1 MNEGTAWFLR
11 RMLAYRPWLYTVD
24 GLVWIGVYTLRLV
37 PGLIA
42 QRAFD
47 TLQAGRADP
56 PAILWFAALFLGI
69 GVTQAVVN
77 TTGVLVDMRY
87 RFSLSAVLQRNM
99 LAELLRRPGA
109 QALDRTAGE
118 ALNVFRDDV
127 RIAEDG
133 VDWSLDMVFHV
144 VNASLAMWILIQ
156 VNATIAIFVF
166 VPLVAIILVA
176 QAATRRLQQT
186 RIASRAAT
194 SRVTGALGEIFG
206 AVQAVQIAHAEHG
219 VVEYFRRLGEARRR
233 AALRERAITL
243 VADSVYWNTV
253 HLGTGLILLLG
264 ARSMRDGTFTVGD
277 FALFVSY
284 LGLVTDFSAF
294 AGEFLT
300 QYKQLGVSV
309 QRMLALIRGG
319 SPLVGAAGLV
329 THAPLHLRGPLPDA
343 VVEPRGS
350 VVRDGV
356 TLKPMQQVEAAHL
369 SYGFGVGAETEHSRG
384 AGIRDVSFRLERGSL
399 TVVTGRVGAGKTTLL
414 RVLLGLLPCDSG
426 EIRWNGITVDDPSAV
441 FVPPRCSYVPQIP
454 RLFSESIR
462 DNILLGWPAPSDA
475 LNAAIHSAVLEHDL
489 SQFDSGLDTIV
500 GSRGVRLSGGQVQ
513 RTAAARAFVRQT
525 DLLVVD
531 DLSSALDVETEHAL
545 WERVFGSAEMPRRD
559 ITVLAVSH
567 RRQVLR
573 RADQIVLLKEGR
585 VEARGTLNE
594 LLAASEEMQ
603 RLWQE
608 GASGR
613 EPAPPN
619 ASA

>member
-1 MNEGTAWFLR
+1 MKEGTGWFLR
-11 RMLAYRPWLYTVD
+11 RMLAYRPWLYSVD

-37 PGLIA
+37 PGLVA

-56 PAILWFAALFLGI
+56 PAILWFAALFLGV
-69 GVTQAVVN
+69 GLTQAVVN

-99 LAELLRRPGA
+99 LTELLRRPGA
-109 QALDRTAGE
+109 RALDRSAGE

-133 VDWSLDMVFHV
+133 VDWTLDMVFHV

-186 RIASRAAT
+186 RVASRAAT

-219 VVEYFRRLGEARRR
+219 VVDYFRRLSEARRQ

-243 VADSVYWNTV
+243 VTDSVYWNTV

-309 QRMLALIRGG
+309 QRMLALMRGS
-319 SPLVGAAGLV
+319 SPLVSAAGLV
-329 THAPLHLRGPLPDA
+329 AHAPLYLRGPLPVTVA
-343 VVEPRGS
+343 EPGSSVAGRGGS
-350 VVRDGV
+350 LSPLRY
-356 TLKPMQQVEAAHL
+356 VEAARL
-369 SYGFGVGAETEHSRG
+369 SYGFGAESERSRG
-384 AGIRDVSFRLERGSL
+384 AGIRDVSFRLERGSF
-399 TVVTGRVGAGKTTLL
+399 TVVTGRIGAGKTTLL
-414 RVLLGLLPCDSG
+414 RVFLGLLPRDSG
-426 EIRWNGITVDDPSAV
+426 EISWNGIGVDDPSAV
-441 FVPPRCSYVPQIP
+441 FVPPHCSYVPQIP
-454 RLFSESIR
+454 RLFSESLR
-462 DNILLGWPAPSDA
+462 DNILLGWPASADA
-475 LNAAIHSAVLEHDL
+475 LTAAIQRAVLEHDV
-489 SQFDSGLDTIV
+489 SQFENGLDTIV

-513 RTAAARAFVRQT
+513 RTAAARALVREA

-545 WERVFGSAEMPRRD
+545 WERLSGSAEMPRRD

-567 RRQVLR
+567 RRPVLR
-573 RADQIVLLKEGR
+573 RADQIVLLKDGR

-594 LLAASEEMQ
+594 LLAASLEMQ

-608 GASGR
+608 GAAGR
-613 EPAPPN
+613 EPPPD
-619 ASA
+619 ARA

>member
-1 MNEGTAWFLR
+1 MKEGTGWFLR
-11 RMLAYRPWLYTVD
+11 RMLAYRPWLYSVD

-37 PGLIA
+37 PGLVA

-47 TLQAGRADP
+47 TLQAGRTDA
-56 PAILWFAALFLGI
+56 PAILWFAALFLGV

-109 QALDRTAGE
+109 RALDRSPAE

-133 VDWSLDMVFHV
+133 VDWTLDMVFHV
-144 VNASLAMWILIQ
+144 VNASLAMWILIG

-186 RIASRAAT
+186 RVASRAAT

-219 VVEYFRRLGEARRR
+219 VVAYFRRLSEARQQ

-243 VADSVYWNTV
+243 VTDSVYWNTV

-264 ARSMRDGTFTVGD
+264 ARSMRQGTFTVGD

-300 QYKQLGVSV
+300 QNKQLGVSV
-309 QRMLALIRGG
+309 QRMLALMRGS
-319 SPLVGAAGLV
+319 SPLVSAAGLV
-329 THAPLHLRGPLPDA
+329 VHAPLYLRGPLPVTVA
-343 VVEPRGS
+343 ERGGS
-350 VVRDGV
+350 LAGRGGG
-356 TLKPMQQVEAAHL
+356 LPKLQHLEAARL
-369 SYGFGVGAETEHSRG
+369 SYGFGAEIEDSRG
-384 AGIRDVSFRLERGSL
+384 PGIRDVSFRLERGSF
-399 TVVTGRVGAGKTTLL
+399 TVVTGRVGAGKTSLL
-414 RVLLGLLPCDSG
+414 RVLLGLLPRDSG
-426 EIRWNGITVDDPSAV
+426 EIFWNGIGVDDPSAL
-441 FVPPRCSYVPQIP
+441 FVPPHCSYVPQIP
-454 RLFSESIR
+454 RLFSESLR
-462 DNILLGWPAPSDA
+462 DNILLGWPASADA
-475 LNAAIHSAVLEHDL
+475 LTAAIHRAVLEHDV
-489 SQFDSGLDTIV
+489 SQFDHGLDTIV

-513 RTAAARAFVRQT
+513 RTAAARALVRET

-545 WERVFGSAEMPRRD
+545 WERLSGSAEAPRGD
-559 ITVLAVSH
+559 LTVLAVSH
-567 RRQVLR
+567 RRAVLR
-573 RADQIVLLKEGR
+573 RADQIVLLKDGR
-585 VEARGTLNE
+585 VEALGTLNE
-594 LLAASEEMQ
+594 LLATSLEMQ

-608 GASGR
+608 GAGR
-613 EPAPPN
+613 EPAPSDAN
-619 ASA
+619 A